1 MMDRNTTSPFGSKIG
16 ASSLILL
23 TALNRDLELEFIV
36 IASQF
41 RSFSEPR
48 QYEVHTM
55 CVEYEEDLEVFYR
68 VNKSPDPISVEDWM
82 ATGPLWKH
90 FALA

>member
-1 MMDRNTTSPFGSKIG
+1 LWKKILERITLDPNLV
-16 ASSLILL
+16 AQQP
-23 TALNRDLELEFIV
+23 NQELEFIV
-36 IASQF
+36 IASQP

-68 VNKSPDPISVEDWM
+68 VDKSPDPISVEDWM
-82 ATGPLWKH
+82 ATGSLWKH

>member
-1 MMDRNTTSPFGSKIG
+1 LWKKILERITLDPNLV
-16 ASSLILL
+16 AQQP
-23 TALNRDLELEFIV
+23 NQELEFIV

-48 QYEVHTM
+48 KYEVHTM

-68 VNKSPDPISVEDWM
+68 ANKNPDPISVEDWM